1 MERAQQA
8 LVILEDRDSS
18 LSSRLFSIHD
28 SLQVLRSHGVL
39 DVSVQAER
47 LTEYYAQALS
57 LNNTG
62 GAKAIKKE
70 FEKLMEYGG
79 DYFRLFEELELVQ
92 EQLSIIRFEKENLST
107 ELDAQLTNK
116 FVINKAVAPV
126 GAVFTLLCL
135 ISGSM
140 WGKPMWGT
148 WWVWDARLTSVAIL
162 FIVYLL
168 IIFLN
173 QTFENRDVREKTI
186 AIFILI
192 GSVNLPII
200 KFSVDW
206 WNTLHQPASVSKLSS
221 PSIDI
226 SMLQPLLMMTLAFS
240 LIGIIIAILRI
251 KAEILIRKK
260 YL

>member
-1 MERAQQA
+1 MFKFLINPSRFNKLTDIILKPLVYLTTLTLITGLVLAYLSPLDYQQGVTVKIMYVHVPSAWLA
-8 LVILEDRDSS
+8 LLTYGIMTLYSIVGLAFKIP
-18 LSSRLFSIHD
+18 FSFI
-28 SLQVLRSHGVL
+28 
-39 DVSVQAER
+39 
-47 LTEYYAQALS
+47 
-57 LNNTG
+57 
-62 GAKAIKKE
+62 
-70 FEKLMEYGG
+70 
-79 DYFRLFEELELVQ
+79 
-92 EQLSIIRFEKENLST
+92 
-107 ELDAQLTNK
+107 
-116 FVINKAVAPV
+116 INKAIAPI

-162 FIVYLL
+162 FIIYLI
-168 IIFLN
+168 IIFLD
-173 QTFENRDVREKTI
+173 QTFENRGVREKTI

-226 SMLQPLLMMTLAFS
+226 SMLQPLLVMTLSFS
-240 LIGIIIAILRI
+240 LIGLLIAIFRI
-251 KAEILIRKK
+251 KAEILIRKIS
-260 YL
+260 L